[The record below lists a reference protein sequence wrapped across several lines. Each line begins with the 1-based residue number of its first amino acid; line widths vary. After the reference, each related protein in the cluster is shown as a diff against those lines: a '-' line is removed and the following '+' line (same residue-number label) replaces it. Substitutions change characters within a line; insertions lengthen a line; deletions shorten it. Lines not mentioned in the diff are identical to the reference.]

1 MVSPFLIFG
10 LISPSPSSEVSVN
23 WKQLLDSVA
32 KDSYKIFQRESP
44 IKDQLALFFF
54 PAHHQI
60 NLYSSRFPHYNFFKL
75 FVLYWGIANYQCC
88 YSFRW
93 TAKGFSHTYIHAPIL
108 PQSGNVTVDQ
118 VNFKWIRLWE
128 RRLLP
133 NQKGMQIIYL
143 QSFPFAQSELLTPEP
158 ELDEGLLPFK
168 IRSRTEMQV
177 FYW

>member
-1 MVSPFLIFG
+1 
-10 LISPSPSSEVSVN
+10 
-23 WKQLLDSVA
+23 
-32 KDSYKIFQRESP
+32 
-44 IKDQLALFFF
+44 
-54 PAHHQI
+54 
-60 NLYSSRFPHYNFFKL
+60 
-75 FVLYWGIANYQCC
+75 
-88 YSFRW
+88 
-93 TAKGFSHTYIHAPIL
+93 L
-108 PQSGNVTVDQ
+108 PPSGNVTVDQ